1 MIKLAICDDE
11 PVYQKE
17 VARLAKEYGEYHHVE
32 LSISVYSSG
41 VQVLDA
47 NEHYD
52 IFILDILMPGLSGME
67 LASDLRRM
75 DDAASIIFLTSSPEF
90 AIEGYSVHALAYLL
104 KPVKREKLF
113 KALDHALAHRCKQTH
128 DEILVRSDSK
138 LMSISLSS
146 IEYIE
151 ARQEKLVYYLC
162 SGQIIESI
170 GTLFALEQQLSGDS
184 RFIKPHRSYLVNMT
198 YIQGLDG
205 KGIRTSACL
214 QPVPIARGHFADIK
228 KAYLTYMTFAM
239 KRGE

>member
-113 KALDHALAHRCKQTH
+113 KILYIMLAGTPPT
-128 DEILVRSDSK
+128 IVYGATSFVTT
-138 LMSISLSS
+138 
-146 IEYIE
+146 
-151 ARQEKLVYYLC
+151 ARVLIMAP
-162 SGQIIESI
+162 S
-170 GTLFALEQQLSGDS
+170 
-184 RFIKPHRSYLVNMT
+184 
-198 YIQGLDG
+198 
-205 KGIRTSACL
+205 
-214 QPVPIARGHFADIK
+214 PIVTPDMITAS
-228 KAYLTYMTFAM
+228 
-239 KRGE
+239 